1 MIFSE
6 LPYNEDNLRLLDT
19 YQSSLPHAQFMQS
32 SKWAHFQ
39 KERGNHLVLLA
50 DEHTEHIFL
59 AIKHTLPLGFSY
71 WYVPRFDVTADIE
84 KVIKKIDSKAIF
96 IRFDAR
102 TEALAKE
109 TRKTIDVQPSRTLVL
124 KLEGPTEKILQHMHQ
139 KTRYNIRLAQKKKL
153 TIKSG
158 AEYAEDFFVILEET
172 RKRDGFRLHSKA
184 YYQAMIASG
193 AVELRTIW
201 NEGTMLAGVLLAY
214 FGDTVTYVH
223 GASSSKQ
230 RALMAPYALQWDA
243 ITSACDAGYQWYDW
257 HGVDEKKWPGVT
269 RFKMGFGGETIR
281 YPGTF
286 DLPLD
291 RLQYA
296 GYTIFRRLRR
306 LF

>member
-230 RALMAPYALQWDA
+230 RA
-243 ITSACDAGYQWYDW
+243 
-257 HGVDEKKWPGVT
+257 
-269 RFKMGFGGETIR
+269 
-281 YPGTF
+281 
-286 DLPLD
+286 
-291 RLQYA
+291 
-296 GYTIFRRLRR
+296 
-306 LF
+306 